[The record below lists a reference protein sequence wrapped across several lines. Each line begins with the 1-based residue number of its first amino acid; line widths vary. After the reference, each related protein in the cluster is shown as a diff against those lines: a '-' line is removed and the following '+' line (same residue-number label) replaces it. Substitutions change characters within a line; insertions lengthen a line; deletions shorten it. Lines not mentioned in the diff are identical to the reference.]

1 MFLECKQ
8 LFDIVGE
15 RIGIDY
21 QLDLS
26 EYQLFSGKPFHTPV
40 TVKGFA
46 ENRAEIVSLNMDCSF
61 TMQLD
66 CDRCLNAFEREFHYC
81 FSHTLVRELSAE
93 NDDMDD
99 YIVVDGDQLDLDEL
113 VLSDILLSLPTKI
126 LCHEDCKGLCPVCGK
141 DLNIGSCEC
150 KKKQVDPRLEKLGD
164 LLK

>member
-15 RIGIDY
+15 RIEIDY

-26 EYQLFSGKPFHTPV
+26 EYQLFSGKPFQTPV

-66 CDRCLNAFEREFHYC
+66 CDRCLSTFEREFHYC
-81 FSHTLVRELSAE
+81 FSHILVRELSAE

-126 LCHEDCKGLCPVCGK
+126 LCHEDCKGLCPVCGTNR
-141 DLNIGSCEC
+141 NISSCEC
-150 KKKQVDPRLEKLGD
+150 KKKQVDPRLEKLGE

>member
-61 TMQLD
+61 TMRLD

-99 YIVVDGDQLDLDEL
+99 Y
-113 VLSDILLSLPTKI
+113 LSLI
-126 LCHEDCKGLCPVCGK
+126 H
-141 DLNIGSCEC
+141 I
-150 KKKQVDPRLEKLGD
+150 
-164 LLK
+164 

>member
-1 MFLECKQ
+1 MLKCFWNVNSFL
-8 LFDIVGE
+8 I
-15 RIGIDY
+15 
-21 QLDLS
+21 LS
-26 EYQLFSGKPFHTPV
+26 VSESELIISWICLNISWFSGKPFHTPV

-61 TMQLD
+61 TMRLD

-113 VLSDILLSLPTKI
+113 VF
-126 LCHEDCKGLCPVCGK
+126 V
-141 DLNIGSCEC
+141 
-150 KKKQVDPRLEKLGD
+150 
-164 LLK
+164 

>member
-26 EYQLFSGKPFHTPV
+26 EYQLFSGKPFQMPV

-61 TMQLD
+61 TMQLN
-66 CDRCLNAFEREFHYC
+66 CDRCLNAFEREFRYH
-81 FSHTLVRELSAE
+81 FSHTLVQKLCTE

-150 KKKQVDPRLEKLGD
+150 KKKQVDPRLEKLGE

>member
-26 EYQLFSGKPFHTPV
+26 EYQLFSGKPFHTSV
-40 TVKGFA
+40 IVKGFA

-150 KKKQVDPRLEKLGD
+150 KKKQVDPRLEKLGE